1 MENKNNETIRVKI
14 DEEIISIVNKL
25 KQCEKNEI
33 TLLVPSSALLLQS
46 VVNLKILKKKASEL
60 GKNISIITTD
70 ENDKNI
76 ENSQTP
82 EITSEAA
89 DDAPKPIS
97 VSDNF
102 KDNSDALDKSADL
115 ENSAAKKKKVKMF
128 DIVRKVDKMGDQE
141 KEKETNLSSRRS
153 LSAEDC
159 DEQTHD
165 SLQSSAERLQRG
177 GNNSDIINHKI
188 KTETEVKNAE
198 ESKSNEEWFNENEQ
212 DNIEISKSESVNTPK
227 FQENASSKKAK
238 NRRNLLPSISSKVF
252 AAFMFSCIAIT
263 ALIAFFI
270 FQKVDIIVAL
280 KTQETDYNFEF
291 VTDESIGEIDAV
303 YNKIPVER
311 IEVISEKTETYSTM
325 GKKRVTE
332 KARGEITVY
341 NEYSSNPQKIVANTR
356 FLSKGGQLFKIVES
370 ITIPGFSRVEGKDV
384 PGEVTAAVY
393 ADIPGEEYNI
403 GASSFTLPGLQ
414 GHPKYSS
421 IYARSTQ
428 AMSGGIDK
436 DVLYFS
442 ESDYI
447 TAKDKLVKIAKEESE
462 QDFLSKVSD
471 QVRELENTRERSD
484 TEVKTDIKVGATAN
498 NFEMTV
504 LVKTSALFINK
515 NNLDNLISAK
525 INSELAEN
533 MELVEGSRN
542 YEVGETVRN
551 ENGSVTIPV
560 QITQGLITKVDIDKI
575 REEIAGK
582 NELELNNYFNN
593 IREIESVNIEFWP
606 NWVKS
611 VPAAWDK
618 INMEFGK

>member
-14 DEEIISIVNKL
+14 DEEITSIVNKL

-33 TLLVPSSALLLQS
+33 TLLVPSGAVLLQS

-60 GKNISIITTD
+60 RKNISIITTG
-70 ENDKNI
+70 ENDKDI

-82 EITSEAA
+82 ETTSEAA
-89 DDAPKPIS
+89 GDAPKPIS
-97 VSDNF
+97 ASDNF
-102 KDNSDALDKSADL
+102 EDNSDASDKSANL
-115 ENSAAKKKKVKMF
+115 EDSAAKKKKVKMF
-128 DIVRKVDKMGDQE
+128 DIVRKIDKKNNEAGEMKAD
-141 KEKETNLSSRRS
+141 
-153 LSAEDC
+153 AENKKVF
-159 DEQTHD
+159 ESD
-165 SLQSSAERLQRG
+165 SDAT
-177 GNNSDIINHKI
+177 DHKI
-188 KTETEVKNAE
+188 KTEAEVKNAAE
-198 ESKSNEEWFNENEQ
+198 NRSNEEWSNEQ
-212 DNIEISKSESVNTPK
+212 NDIEISKSESVNTLK
-227 FQENASSKKAK
+227 SQKNNSSQKAK
-238 NRRNLLPSISSKVF
+238 KRRNLLPSISSKVF
-252 AAFMFSCIAIT
+252 AAFIFSCLAIT

-280 KTQETDYNFEF
+280 KTQETDYDFEF

-311 IEVISEKTETYSTM
+311 IEVVSEKTETYSTM
-325 GKKRVTE
+325 GKKHVTE

-393 ADIPGEEYNI
+393 ADVPGEKYNI

-447 TAKDKLVKIAKEESE
+447 TAKDKLVKIAEEESE
-462 QDFLSKVSD
+462 RDFYFLSKISD
-471 QVRELENTRERSD
+471 QVILLENTKKRSD
-484 TEVKTDIKVGATAN
+484 TEVKTDIKVGATAD
-498 NFEMTV
+498 NFQMTV
-504 LVKTSALFINK
+504 LVKTSALFIDK
-515 NNLDNLISAK
+515 SNLDSLISAK
-525 INSELAEN
+525 INSELGEN

-551 ENGSVTIPV
+551 EDGSVTMSV
-560 QITQGLITKVDIDKI
+560 HITQGLITKVDIDKI

-582 NELELNNYFNN
+582 NESELNNYFNN

-606 NWVKS
+606 NWIKS
-611 VPAAWDK
+611 VPASWDK
-618 INMEFGK
+618 INIEFEKVIN

>member
-60 GKNISIITTD
+60 RKNISIITTD

-618 INMEFGK
+618 INIEFGK